1 MPPIYFSLRNVQPFA
16 DMSTEEVEEG
26 VVVVRGDGDVVG
38 LRLMEPRLVLRL
50 PEIVE
55 RLDLEPEMVWS
66 KLRGDTDILN
76 SRRAAKWGGS

>member
-16 DMSTEEVEEG
+16 DMSSEEVDDG
-26 VVVVRGDGDVVG
+26 VMVVRGDGDVVG
-38 LRLMEPRLVLRL
+38 LRLMEPQLVLRL
-50 PEIVE
+50 PEIIE
-55 RLDLEPEMVWS
+55 RLNLDPEMVWA

>member
-38 LRLMEPRLVLRL
+38 LRLVEPRLVLRL

-55 RLDLEPEMVWS
+55 RLGLEPEMVWS